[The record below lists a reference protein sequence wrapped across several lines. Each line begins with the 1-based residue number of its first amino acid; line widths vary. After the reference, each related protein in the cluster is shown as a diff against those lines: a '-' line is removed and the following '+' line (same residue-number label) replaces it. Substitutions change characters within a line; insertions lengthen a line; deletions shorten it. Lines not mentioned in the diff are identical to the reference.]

1 MGVNDAPV
9 LARADVSVAM
19 GGGADVARMSGDM
32 VLVNDQLTRIDQAIV
47 LARRTLQI
55 IRQNLWWAV
64 AYNLIALPLAI
75 SGHITPWLASLG
87 MASSSLL
94 VVSNALR
101 LVKR

>member
-1 MGVNDAPV
+1 
-9 LARADVSVAM
+9 
-19 GGGADVARMSGDM
+19 M